1 MNKVIH
7 FFNSFGDLL
16 LAHQS
21 KLLASLVTIG
31 ILWVLRKILFSL
43 LPRRKLNPQ
52 TQFKWRKN
60 IQYGIYIVGI
70 ILIGQIWV
78 EQFSSLSNFLGLV
91 AAGIAIAL
99 KEPILDLAGWAFIIW
114 RKPFEVGE
122 RIQMGPHA
130 GDVIDIGTFQ
140 FTLIEIGNWVNADQP
155 TGRAL
160 LIPNS
165 RIFSQTLATYNHE
178 LDYIFHEIPV
188 LLTFES
194 DWKRAKKIFTELIKE
209 KTTEHEEEFEKG
221 IHRLSHKYV
230 FPKQPFHAAVYTK
243 VAESGVLLTLRYPCP
258 TRARRALEEE
268 IWELVLY
275 AIQQDEHL
283 HLAYPTIRY
292 AT

>member
-1 MNKVIH
+1 M
-7 FFNSFGDLL
+7 
-16 LAHQS
+16 
-21 KLLASLVTIG
+21 
-31 ILWVLRKILFSL
+31 
-43 LPRRKLNPQ
+43 NPQ
-52 TQFKWRKN
+52 GQFKWRKN

-99 KEPILDLAGWAFIIW
+99 KEPILNLAGWAFIIW

-122 RIQMGPHA
+122 RIQIGEHA
-130 GDVIDIGTFQ
+130 GDVIDISTFQ
-140 FTLIEIGNWVNADQP
+140 FTLIEIGNWVDADQP

-165 RIFSQTLATYNHE
+165 RIFSRSLATYNHE

-194 DWKRAKKIFTELIKE
+194 EWKRAKGTFTEILQL
-209 KTTEHEEEFEKG
+209 KTTKFEEEFAKG
-221 IHRLSHKYV
+221 ITRLSHKYV
-230 FPKQPFHAAVYTK
+230 FPKQPIRAAVYTK
-243 VAESGVLLTLRYPCP
+243 VSDSGVLLTLRYPCP

-268 IWELVLY
+268 IWELVLD
-275 AIQQDEHL
+275 AIEQDEKFD
-283 HLAYPTIRY
+283 LAYPTIRY
-292 AT
+292 TT